1 MNGQDTLVNETLVQM
16 KYARIIGLLADRLQ
30 ISQPK
35 ALELFYNSETYTNL
49 NNRANH
55 LHNMSDAFLADE
67 VMLELGKKRNNDEEK
82 R

>member
-55 LHNMSDAFLADE
+55 LHNMSDAFLVDE
-67 VMLELGKKRNNDEEK
+67 VMMELENKRNINDI
-82 R
+82 